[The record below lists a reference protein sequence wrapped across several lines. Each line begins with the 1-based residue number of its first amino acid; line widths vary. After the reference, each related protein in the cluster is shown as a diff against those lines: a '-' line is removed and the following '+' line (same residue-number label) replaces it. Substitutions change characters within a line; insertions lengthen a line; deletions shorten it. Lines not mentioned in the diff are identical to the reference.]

1 MASKNKYVIR
11 VQHAGE
17 RRRYYF
23 TSKREAA
30 DFAKFYDLPKSQ
42 IKAL

>member
-11 VQHAGE
+11 VQHAGQ

-23 TSKREAA
+23 TSKREAEQ
-30 DFAKFYDLPKSQ
+30 FARERGLPKSQ

>member
-11 VQHAGE
+11 VQMNNE
-17 RRRYYF
+17 RRRVYF
-23 TSKREAA
+23 TTKREAEK
-30 DFAKFYDLPKSQ
+30 FARERGLPKAQ